1 MKLKITALSL
11 RDSARNRG
19 AHCVA
24 ICPHLQIH
32 NFGLFSR
39 FHYKGYFMQDYGL
52 LRSFHSLTMTKWE
65 NFKYAGLWI
74 ATLAFAMTED
84 KMQDKRA
91 RIGCYHSI
99 MPIFLIQRI
108 FAPNCYRKRHKLM
121 AKFCRYA
128 LHSFKIPLLYGI
140 EHLVFLRRIQPLSPT
155 S

>member
-1 MKLKITALSL
+1 MNFSVIARKFAKFSWQSIYRMRLKITALSL

-52 LRSFHSLTMTKWE
+52 LRLCLAMTKWE

-84 KMQDKRA
+84 KTQDKRA
-91 RIGCYHSI
+91 RIGLLSLNNANFSYSKNICPELLPQKAQI
-99 MPIFLIQRI
+99 DGEIL
-108 FAPNCYRKRHKLM
+108 
-121 AKFCRYA
+121 
-128 LHSFKIPLLYGI
+128 PLR
-140 EHLVFLRRIQPLSPT
+140 VAFF
-155 S
+155 